1 MISMNYLESVEVL
14 ESLPPD
20 VLEEVVMEV
29 DGLEA
34 VA

>member
-1 MISMNYLESVEVL
+1 MNYLESVEVL